1 MTSTAHA
8 AVIVSGGDA
17 ISPFTTPTQGCA
29 VGQAAGSTDSA
40 LREALLRAGIAVFT
54 SPAHAGPGPAEHD
67 PGMAGFADPPAV
79 LPEEMTVNAV
89 GPIDDAGGCL
99 ATFLAWLS
107 REHGV
112 MSVDLVGHSMGG
124 LFSRAAIREL
134 AADNVA
140 PAVRRLVTIGTP
152 WQGGFAAEYIA
163 GLLPLAAAAGD
174 AGTEQIMT
182 EFATLATASSSG
194 ASEQVTRRYLCDPG
208 GWNDRQAGVLDSIPV
223 TLIGGDYFRHDGG
236 DPGVWPHDG
245 LVTLP
250 SALASDVPAT
260 VLPGR
265 THHQF
270 ADVHSIYFAD
280 RFGLSWETA
289 LTWDPAVHAVVVD
302 ALSTA
307 HSDPWRRNGAAL

>member
-1 MTSTAHA
+1 MSSTAHA
-8 AVIVSGGDA
+8 VVIVSGGDA
-17 ISPFTTPTQGCA
+17 ISPFTTPSQGCG
-29 VGQAAGSTDSA
+29 VGQVAGSTDTA
-40 LREALLRAGIAVFT
+40 LREALLGAGVAVFT
-54 SPAHAGPGPAEHD
+54 SPANAGAGPAEHD
-67 PGMAGFADPPAV
+67 PGFAGFSDPPAV

-134 AADNVA
+134 AADNAA

-152 WQGGFAAEYIA
+152 WQGGFAADYIA
-163 GLLPLAAAAGD
+163 GLTPLTAAAGD
-174 AGTEQIMT
+174 TGTEQIMT
-182 EFATLATASSSG
+182 EFAALAAASSSG
-194 ASEQVTRRYLCDPG
+194 ASEQITRPYLCDPD

-223 TLIGGDYFRHDGG
+223 TLIAGDYFRHEGG
-236 DPGVWPHDG
+236 DPGLWPHDG
-245 LVTLP
+245 LVALP
-250 SALASDVPAT
+250 SALAADVPAT

-265 THHQF
+265 TIHQF

-280 RFGLSWETA
+280 RFGLPWDTA
-289 LTWDPAVHAVVVD
+289 LTWDPAVLAVVVA
-302 ALSTA
+302 ALTD
-307 HSDPWRRNGAAL
+307 SDPRRRNGADA